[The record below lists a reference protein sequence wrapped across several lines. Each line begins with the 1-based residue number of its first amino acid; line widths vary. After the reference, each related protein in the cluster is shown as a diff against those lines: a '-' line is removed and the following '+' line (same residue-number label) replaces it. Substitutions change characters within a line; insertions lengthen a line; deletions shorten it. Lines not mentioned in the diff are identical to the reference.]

1 MAVDARNFGW
11 AKIVD
16 GRMGILVSEA
26 SMQTVRYYRDYA
38 ERARKLTESVDRRGI
53 RETLETLAA
62 GFEEIARALETG
74 MVSPVHPQENPNAC
88 RHCQRDAPRHAEGP
102 ARFLSTTRH

>member
-1 MAVDARNFGW
+1 
-11 AKIVD
+11 
-16 GRMGILVSEA
+16 
-26 SMQTVRYYRDYA
+26 MQTVRYYRDYA
-38 ERARKLTESVDRRGI
+38 ERARRLNEGVDRQSL

-74 MVSPVHPQENPNAC
+74 MFSAVHPQENPHAC
-88 RHCQRDAPRHAEGP
+88 SHCQAETTPPTEGP

>member
-1 MAVDARNFGW
+1 
-11 AKIVD
+11 
-16 GRMGILVSEA
+16 
-26 SMQTVRYYRDYA
+26 MQTVRYYRDYA
-38 ERARKLTESVDRRGI
+38 ERARRLRDSIDKRGM

-74 MVSPVHPQENPNAC
+74 MFSAVHPQENPHGC
-88 RHCQRDAPRHAEGP
+88 SQCQAEPPTPTESP